1 MKQFKLTM
9 EEQQQSKKKE
19 EYESENETS
28 MSLTKDFCGYTSAHG
43 LERIMSSKQ
52 WIRKTFWSLL
62 FIAAVVVLGLQ
73 VYTLFRKYQRRP
85 LVTLVTLKSDT
96 VSLKKKDELQYWS
109 KEAEGTKKKLSKIL
123 ASNKLYFVMIDVNV
137 IALQFTHWFLNDVMG
152 SELCHFLIVLL
163 TSRTFFATIMRT
175 MSRVCRLYKQLFMGG
190 IKTNG

>member
-1 MKQFKLTM
+1 M

-52 WIRKTFWSLL
+52 WIRKAFWSLL

-73 VYTLFRKYQRRP
+73 VYTLFKKYQRRP

-96 VSLKKKDELQYWS
+96 VSLEKNNTDELQYSS
-109 KEAEGTKKKLSKIL
+109 KSWKRLRKIYVLLL
-123 ASNKLYFVMIDVNV
+123 ASDDR
-137 IALQFTHWFLNDVMG
+137 LQ
-152 SELCHFLIVLL
+152 
-163 TSRTFFATIMRT
+163 
-175 MSRVCRLYKQLFMGG
+175 RVCFKIHFERNERMIIDTFRFY
-190 IKTNG
+190 IKFL

>member
-1 MKQFKLTM
+1 MKQFKLSM

-52 WIRKTFWSLL
+52 WIRKAFWSLL

-73 VYTLFRKYQRRP
+73 VYTLFKKYQRRP

-96 VSLKKKDELQYWS
+96 VSLKKKRRV
-109 KEAEGTKKKLSKIL
+109 TIL
-123 ASNKLYFVMIDVNV
+123 K
-137 IALQFTHWFLNDVMG
+137 
-152 SELCHFLIVLL
+152 
-163 TSRTFFATIMRT
+163 
-175 MSRVCRLYKQLFMGG
+175 
-190 IKTNG
+190 